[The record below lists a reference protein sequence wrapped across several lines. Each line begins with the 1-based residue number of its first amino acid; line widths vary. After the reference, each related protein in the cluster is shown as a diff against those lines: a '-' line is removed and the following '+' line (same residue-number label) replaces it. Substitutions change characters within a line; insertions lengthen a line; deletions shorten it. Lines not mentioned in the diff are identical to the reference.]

1 MKKAFSIPLR
11 KSFDRNNVCQAT
23 CRCDLFDQESR
34 AAPYFLLAL
43 CSRVNE
49 LLLTSYGDRYDLV
62 TKIEPPGVLEIEDL
76 AGA

>member
-1 MKKAFSIPLR
+1 
-11 KSFDRNNVCQAT
+11 
-23 CRCDLFDQESR
+23 LFDQESR

-49 LLLTSYGDRYDLV
+49 LLLSSYGDRYDLV